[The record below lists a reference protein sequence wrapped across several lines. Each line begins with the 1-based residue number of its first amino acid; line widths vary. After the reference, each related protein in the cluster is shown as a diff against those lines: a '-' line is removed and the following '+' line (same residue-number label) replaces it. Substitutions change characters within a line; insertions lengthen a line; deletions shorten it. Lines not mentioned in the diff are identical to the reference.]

1 LASFGHFF
9 QKLSKIFVSFGHFF
23 KNYAKFLVFFGHF
36 FKNLGKS
43 FGIFWPLFSKI
54 MQNFIQ
60 ISGHTDPGASAIKLF
75 TVVVK
80 THNRVET

>member
-1 LASFGHFF
+1 MFWAFKLSLYVDILVSFGHFF
-9 QKLSKIFVSFGHFF
+9 QKLCKIFVSFGHFF
-23 KNYAKFLVFFGHF
+23 KN
-36 FKNLGKS
+36 LGKI

-60 ISGHTDPGASAIKLF
+60 ISGNTYPEASAPKLF
-75 TVVVK
+75 TVVAK